1 MGCHHIASSHLLWR
15 AAYSRRHILSILWV
29 LYSSVFVIYVFAVLA
44 YIPCAHLQSR
54 QCSSCLSWG
63 SVQGVSW
70 GSFLSLLVIFM
81 FWYSLT
87 LHISDFHVR
96 YSRTPPFYWERTVS
110 VCSWLCLLCLSSV
123 FFFFTPIRLEGSIFG
138 GPYISGGPYIFG
150 GPSLYLE
157 GHIYL
162 EGYIYLAGYI
172 YLRTILTLR
181 YQLRQK
187 WRHWSLEIR
196 TRYT

>member
-1 MGCHHIASSHLLWR
+1 MGCHHIASRHLLWR

-44 YIPCAHLQSR
+44 YIHCAHLQSR
-54 QCSSCLSWG
+54 QCSSCLPWG

-70 GSFLSLLVIFM
+70 GSFLSLLVIFI

-87 LHISDFHVR
+87 LHIPDFHIR
-96 YSRTPPFYWERTVS
+96 YSRTTTFLSGAYS
-110 VCSWLCLLCLSSV
+110 VCVLVTLSSV
-123 FFFFTPIRLEGSIFG
+123 FVLCVFSFTPIRLEGSIFG

-157 GHIYL
+157 GHI
-162 EGYIYLAGYI
+162 I
-172 YLRTILTLR
+172 
-181 YQLRQK
+181 
-187 WRHWSLEIR
+187 WRAISIWGLSWHFDTSCVKNGAIDL
-196 TRYT
+196 